1 MHKFFFYLKT
11 FINLF
16 LEFTCLTV
24 KSIQIY
30 VVAIIAVVP
39 MSYYF
44 FLVILSNSCCLHYL
58 NLWDTILFNAP
69 VFTYFIEFYVHV
81 NSSNIVNNCL
91 FKADLTGQ
99 SVSQLIPYLQGSLF
113 FVLQM
118 LFLVIISI
126 WARAA
131 GPRARLD
138 QLFTMTWKDM
148 FIKACLF
155 SFFIYV
161 LFIFV

>member
-1 MHKFFFYLKT
+1 MHKFFFYIKT
-11 FINLF
+11 SINLIYEFFFIALKSVHLYLIASTLGLINKYF
-16 LEFTCLTV
+16 L
-24 KSIQIY
+24 
-30 VVAIIAVVP
+30 VVALMSNICCCYYLNFFDAILFKFPVLLTPLILYVNTIAVSVD
-39 MSYYF
+39 
-44 FLVILSNSCCLHYL
+44 I
-58 NLWDTILFNAP
+58 NLL
-69 VFTYFIEFYVHV
+69 
-81 NSSNIVNNCL
+81 
-91 FKADLTGQ
+91 LTAGLT
-99 SVSQLIPYLQGSLF
+99 STVVSPLIPYLQGNLF

-118 LFLVIISI
+118 LFLVVISI

>member
-1 MHKFFFYLKT
+1 MFNIPT
-11 FINLF
+11 F
-16 LEFTCLTV
+16 
-24 KSIQIY
+24 
-30 VVAIIAVVP
+30 A
-39 MSYYF
+39 
-44 FLVILSNSCCLHYL
+44 
-58 NLWDTILFNAP
+58 
-69 VFTYFIEFYVHV
+69 YFIEFYVNV
-81 NSSNIVNNCL
+81 NASNIVNNCL
-91 FKADLTGQ
+91 LNADLSSQTA
-99 SVSQLIPYLQGSLF
+99 SQLIPYLQGNLF

-118 LFLVIISI
+118 LFLVVISI

-155 SFFIYV
+155 SLFIYI

>member
-1 MHKFFFYLKT
+1 MHKFFFYIKT
-11 FINLF
+11 FINLS
-16 LEFTCLTV
+16 LEFFCLAF
-24 KSIQIY
+24 KSVQIY
-30 VVAIIAVVP
+30 VIAVTVAVFT
-39 MSYYF
+39 SYHL
-44 FLVILSNSCCLHYL
+44 FLVICSNFFCLHYS
-58 NLWDTILFNAP
+58 NFWDTIVFNIPTFA
-69 VFTYFIEFYVHV
+69 YFIEFYVNV
-81 NSSNIVNNCL
+81 NASNIVNNCL
-91 FKADLTGQ
+91 LNADLSSQTA
-99 SVSQLIPYLQGSLF
+99 SQLIPYLQGNLF

-118 LFLVIISI
+118 LFLVVISI

-155 SFFIYV
+155 SLFIYI